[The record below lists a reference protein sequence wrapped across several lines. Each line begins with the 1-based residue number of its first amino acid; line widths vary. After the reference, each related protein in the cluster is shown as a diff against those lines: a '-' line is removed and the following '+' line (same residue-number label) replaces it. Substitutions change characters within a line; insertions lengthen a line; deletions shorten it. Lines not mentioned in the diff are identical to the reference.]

1 MSLQSPVDV
10 VAYQNSAKAPN
21 PTSALAVQ
29 EQTIDSMFVK
39 SAEMTGSFIQ
49 QMILLHIF
57 CASAD

>member
-1 MSLQSPVDV
+1 MYLG
-10 VAYQNSAKAPN
+10 AYQNSAKAPN

-29 EQTIDSMFVK
+29 GQAIDSMLVK